1 MEGITNPMD
10 TALLILRLV
19 VGLYVSAHGAQKL
32 FGWFEGHGFSKTQGF
47 VGGML
52 GYRPAW
58 LWTLAVSV
66 AELVGGLLFVL
77 GLLSPI
83 GAIGVAAAMLSATLV
98 PHWPKGPFAAKGG
111 YEQTLTNLAVAVG
124 VGLAGPGFYS
134 LDHLVGISVPTVYS
148 EAIALVALLGVLV
161 GIISR
166 RAAVAQA
173 QAQTHANAA

>member
-1 MEGITNPMD
+1 MD

-19 VGLYVSAHGAQKL
+19 VGLYVTAHGAQKL
-32 FGWFEGHGFSKTQGF
+32 FGWFEGHGFVATQGF

-66 AELVGGLLFVL
+66 AEFGGGLLLVL

-98 PHWPKGPFAAKGG
+98 PHWPKGPFGMKGG
-111 YEQTLTNLAVAVG
+111 YEQTLTNLAVALA
-124 VGLAGPGFYS
+124 VGLAGPGAYS
-134 LDHLVGISVPTVYS
+134 LDQWLGISVPGVYS
-148 EAIALVALLGVLV
+148 EVIALVALIGVLA
-161 GIISR
+161 GIATR
-166 RAAVAQA
+166 RAAAAQPQP
-173 QAQTHANAA
+173 QAHAA

>member
-19 VGLYVSAHGAQKL
+19 VGLYVTAHGAQKL
-32 FGWFEGHGFSKTQGF
+32 FGWFEGHGFSGTQGF

-58 LWTLAVSV
+58 LWTLAVGL
-66 AELVGGLLFVL
+66 AEFAGGLLFVL

-83 GAIGVAAAMLSATLV
+83 GAIGIAAAMLSATLV
-98 PHWPKGPFAAKGG
+98 PHWSKGPFATKGG

-124 VGLAGPGFYS
+124 VGLAGPGAYS
-134 LDHLVGISVPTVYS
+134 LDQLLGISVPIVYS
-148 EAIALVALLGVLV
+148 EVTALVALLGVLV

-166 RAAVAQA
+166 RAAAAQP

>member
-1 MEGITNPMD
+1 MD
-10 TALLILRLV
+10 TALLMLRLV
-19 VGLYVSAHGAQKL
+19 VGLYVTAHGAQKL

-83 GAIGVAAAMLSATLV
+83 GAIGVAAPMLSPTPV
-98 PHWPKGPFAAKGG
+98 PPFPKVPFATHTA
-111 YEQTLTNLAVAVG
+111 YCQPLTNPPRPV
-124 VGLAGPGFYS
+124 
-134 LDHLVGISVPTVYS
+134 
-148 EAIALVALLGVLV
+148 
-161 GIISR
+161 
-166 RAAVAQA
+166 
-173 QAQTHANAA
+173 

>member
-1 MEGITNPMD
+1 MD

-19 VGLYVSAHGAQKL
+19 VGLYVTAHGAQKL

-58 LWTLAVSV
+58 LWTLAVGL
-66 AELVGGLLFVL
+66 AEFVGGLLFAL

-83 GAIGVAAAMLSATLV
+83 GAIGVGAAMLSATLV
-98 PHWPKGPFAAKGG
+98 PHWSKGPFATKGG

-124 VGLAGPGFYS
+124 VGLAGPGLYS
-134 LDHLVGISVPTVYS
+134 LDHVLGLSVPTVFS
-148 EAIALVALLGVLV
+148 EAIAVVAVIAVLF

-166 RAAVAQA
+166 RAAEVQP

>member
-1 MEGITNPMD
+1 MEGISNPMD

-19 VGLYVSAHGAQKL
+19 VGLYVTAHGAQKL

-58 LWTLAVSV
+58 LWTLAVSLT
-66 AELVGGLLFVL
+66 EFFGGLLFVL
-77 GLLSPI
+77 GLLSPT
-83 GAIGVAAAMLSATLV
+83 GAIGVGAAMLSATLV

-124 VGLAGPGFYS
+124 VGLAGPGAYS
-134 LDHLVGISVPTVYS
+134 LDHLVGINVPTVNYA
-148 EAIALVALLGVLV
+148 AIALVAVYGVIDV
-161 GIISR
+161 YMTSYDAG
-166 RAAVAQA
+166 AYVK
-173 QAQTHANAA
+173 

>member
-19 VGLYVSAHGAQKL
+19 VGLYVTAHGAQKL

-58 LWTLAVSV
+58 LWTLAVSL
-66 AELVGGLLFVL
+66 AEFVGGLLFVL

-83 GAIGVAAAMLSATLV
+83 GATGLAAAMRSAALGPRSSDGPSATE
-98 PHWPKGPFAAKGG
+98 G
-111 YEQTLTNLAVAVG
+111 
-124 VGLAGPGFYS
+124 S
-134 LDHLVGISVPTVYS
+134 D
-148 EAIALVALLGVLV
+148 
-161 GIISR
+161 
-166 RAAVAQA
+166 
-173 QAQTHANAA
+173 

>member
-1 MEGITNPMD
+1 MEGISNPMD

-19 VGLYVSAHGAQKL
+19 VGLYVTAHGAQKL

-47 VGGML
+47 LGGML

-66 AELVGGLLFVL
+66 AEFFGGLLFVL
-77 GLLSPI
+77 GLLSPF
-83 GAIGVAAAMLSATLV
+83 GAIGVGAAMLSATLV

-124 VGLAGPGFYS
+124 VGLAGQGVYS
-134 LDHLVGISVPTVYS
+134 LDRVLGISVPTVYS
-148 EAIALVALLGVLV
+148 AAIALVALLGVLV

-166 RAAVAQA
+166 RAAAAQS
-173 QAQTHANAA
+173 QAQTQANAA

>member
-1 MEGITNPMD
+1 MD

-19 VGLYVSAHGAQKL
+19 GGLYVTAHGAQKL
-32 FGWFEGHGFSKTQGF
+32 FGWFEGHGFSKTQGL

-58 LWTLAVSV
+58 LWTLAVSL
-66 AELVGGLLFVL
+66 AEFVGGLLFVL

-98 PHWPKGPFAAKGG
+98 PHWPKGPFGSKGG

-124 VGLAGPGFYS
+124 VGLAGPGAYS
-134 LDHLVGISVPTVYS
+134 LDHLVGINVPTVYS
-148 EAIALVALLGVLV
+148 GAIALVAVLGVLV

-166 RAAVAQA
+166 RAPVAQA